1 MRPSLFFI
9 PMTHSQ
15 HNSNLLSIICELVWM
30 VIFITY
36 LLKHMTDLILHDY
49 NGFAVPQ
56 RSTDGYVNLTEMA
69 KISTKKV
76 NDYLRLNTTKE
87 YLEELSTVTGIPV
100 TDLIVVKQ
108 GGVPE
113 EQGTWAHKL
122 VAIDFAKWISSK
134 FAVWANTHLLQ
145 LMETGTTSLAN
156 TQPVTPAITTKE
168 LIDQAMF
175 AIDAIY
181 ADLPIEKALVAGL
194 KLNTVQSI
202 SPVLGSHL
210 EHVRQGLINSTAKE
224 NQLLTPT
231 KLGKLLNPT
240 MSAQCVNDLLIYK
253 GFQIKNPAKTSRK
266 DLTYLPTDKGKEHC
280 SITLATANGKAD
292 TYQQLRWYDSI
303 VSLL

>member
-1 MRPSLFFI
+1 
-9 PMTHSQ
+9 MTQ
-15 HNSNLLSIICELVWM
+15 NNI
-30 VIFITY
+30 
-36 LLKHMTDLILHDY
+36 ILHQY

-56 RSTDGYVNLTEMA
+56 RSTDGYVNLTEMC
-69 KISTKKV
+69 KV
-76 NDYLRLNTTKE
+76 GNKLIADWLRLKSSKE
-87 YLEELSTVTGIPV
+87 YLDGLSRSMNIPIGQLVYINNTGLNE
-100 TDLIVVKQ
+100 TR
-108 GGVPE
+108 
-113 EQGTWAHKL
+113 GTWGHKL
-122 VAIDFAKWISSK
+122 VGVEVAGWINIDFKIWSNLHILELA
-134 FAVWANTHLLQ
+134 
-145 LMETGTTSLAN
+145 ETGTTSLTT
-156 TQPVTPAITTKE
+156 TQTVTPAITTKE

-181 ADLPIEKALVAGL
+181 ADLPIEKALVACL